1 MIVSGEQ
8 RKLTNVVPRKERI
21 FGDTLHFL
29 CGGAGGGGISAK
41 ICLRMKGKREARE
54 GSQERANLFEV
65 FLEPDGPLEM
75 FHLKQSWSL
84 QVFGSASGSGCLPEE
99 EGEELLLTGSPS

>member
-1 MIVSGEQ
+1 MWSPGRSGF
-8 RKLTNVVPRKERI
+8 LGTPYILCVGVP
-21 FGDTLHFL
+21 
-29 CGGAGGGGISAK
+29 GGGISAK

-54 GSQERANLFEV
+54 GSQERANL

>member
-1 MIVSGEQ
+1 MWGC
-8 RKLTNVVPRKERI
+8 P
-21 FGDTLHFL
+21 
-29 CGGAGGGGISAK
+29 GGGGWYFRK
-41 ICLRMKGKREARE
+41 DLPEKEGEKRG

>member
-1 MIVSGEQ
+1 MWSPGRSG
-8 RKLTNVVPRKERI
+8 LL
-21 FGDTLHFL
+21 GDTPGVLRGS
-29 CGGAGGGGISAK
+29 GGEGAFPGISVK
-41 ICLRMKGKREARE
+41 ICLRMKLRKREGEARG

-99 EGEELLLTGSPS
+99 EGEECC

>member
-1 MIVSGEQ
+1 MWADNE
-8 RKLTNVVPRKERI
+8 
-21 FGDTLHFL
+21 
-29 CGGAGGGGISAK
+29 
-41 ICLRMKGKREARE
+41 GKRTGE
-54 GSQERANLFEV
+54 ERANLFEV

-84 QVFGSASGSGCLPEE
+84 QVFGSASGSGYLPEE